1 MSVNRRRLVL
11 LLPALAALGACS
23 APVRSPAPVGVRQ
36 VLQWQSWVDP
46 KLQGQ
51 IALGQV
57 TGGDAPATGMLK
69 KTLAWFWGT
78 PADTAVLSDGL
89 EDQLR
94 ALSLLAALPGQG
106 RFALDAKL
114 LQLDAGGLVLGAEAQ
129 SQVLYTLREGDK
141 VVYQRRVR
149 AQAQTGWGDHV
160 LGSDRQRLAKEAA
173 IKESLRLLALDLVTL
188 RV

>member
-1 MSVNRRRLVL
+1 MSVNRRHLLL
-11 LLPALAALGACS
+11 LLPALAACA
-23 APVRSPAPVGVRQ
+23 APVRTPPPLGLRQ
-36 VLQWQSWVDP
+36 VAQWQAWVDP

-51 IALGQV
+51 IALGQI
-57 TGGDAPATGMLK
+57 TGGDAPATGMLQ
-69 KTLAWFWGT
+69 KTMAWFWGT
-78 PADTAVLSDGL
+78 PADTTVLTDGL

-94 ALSLLAALPGQG
+94 ALSLLAALPGSG
-106 RFALDAKL
+106 RFALDAQL
-114 LQLDAGGLVLGAEAQ
+114 LQLEVGGLVLGAEAQ

-149 AQAQTGWGDHV
+149 AQAQAGWGDHL

-173 IKESLRLLALDLVTL
+173 LKESLRMLAQDLVTL

>member
-1 MSVNRRRLVL
+1 MPVNRRHLVL
-11 LLPALAALGACS
+11 LLPALAACA

-57 TGGDAPATGMLK
+57 TGGDVPATGMLK
-69 KTLAWFWGT
+69 KTMAWFWGT
-78 PADTAVLSDGL
+78 PADTAVLTDGL

-94 ALSLLAALPGQG
+94 ALSLLAALPGSG
-106 RFALDAKL
+106 RFALDAQL
-114 LQLDAGGLVLGAEAQ
+114 LQLEVGGLMLGAEAQ

-149 AQAQTGWGDHV
+149 AQAKTGWGDHV

-173 IKESLRLLALDLVTL
+173 LKESLRLLALDLVTL

>member
-1 MSVNRRRLVL
+1 MPVNRRHLL
-11 LLPALAALGACS
+11 GLLPALAACA
-23 APVRSPAPVGVRQ
+23 APVRTPPPLGPRQ
-36 VLQWQSWVDP
+36 VAQWQAWVDP

-57 TGGDAPATGMLK
+57 SGADAPATGMLR

-78 PADTAVLSDGL
+78 PAEAAVFSDGL

-94 ALSLLAALPGQG
+94 ALSLLAALPGGG
-106 RFALDAKL
+106 RFVLDAQV
-114 LQLDAGGLVLGAEAQ
+114 LQLQADGLVLGAEAQ

-141 VVYQRRVR
+141 IVYQRRVR
-149 AQAQTGWGDHV
+149 AQAQAGWGDHL

-173 IKESLRLLALDLVTL
+173 LRESLRLLALDLVTL

>member
-57 TGGDAPATGMLK
+57 TGGDVPATGMLK

-149 AQAQTGWGDHV
+149 AQAQAGWGDHV